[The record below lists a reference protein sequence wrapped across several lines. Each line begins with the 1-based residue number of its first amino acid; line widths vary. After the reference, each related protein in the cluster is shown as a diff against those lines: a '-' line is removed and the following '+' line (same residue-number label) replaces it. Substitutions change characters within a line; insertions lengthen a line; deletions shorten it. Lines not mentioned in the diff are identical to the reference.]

1 MLFKNWKAEAFR
13 YKVLSGQG
21 TRQLLEFTSTF
32 MNWFKEIEKKERF
45 ILLLIFILA
54 FGIRFIYLLGIKGL
68 PLFEFPF
75 ADALYNLDWA
85 KEIISGK
92 LWAKAPFFR
101 APLYPF
107 FLSLLIKVFGNDLFV
122 LRIIQIFIGSLS
134 CVLVYLLA
142 RRSFNSKVA
151 ILSAIFACF
160 YAPLIFFDAEFLDS
174 FFIVFL
180 DLLLIYLLIFTQ
192 EKPSSSRFF
201 FSGIIL
207 GLSAIARPN
216 ILLFA
221 ILIPVWV
228 FFYFRKNSNLKK
240 IFSFILFFIL
250 GLFLIVLPVILVNYV
265 AGKDFVLIAW
275 QGGINFYLGNNI
287 NASGYKAVASGI
299 RTTWYGIYY
308 DSINLAERISGRRLK
323 FPETSDFWFKQ
334 GFHFILTQPFF
345 ALKLYLRKI
354 ALFGGGYEISENPNI
369 YFFWSH
375 PQNILKP
382 LLWKKI
388 ISFPS
393 GILLPL
399 AWLGIF
405 LAFREWKRL
414 SLILG
419 FLFTYMFSVILFFV
433 NTRFRMP
440 VIPFLLIFSAF
451 AIFKIIEN
459 EKIKTKLLLIFFSVI
474 LIILGNIDLTR
485 QMDPVYEA
493 QFHYILG
500 NAYLKEKS
508 FQKAEDEFN
517 QAIQISEEQARAFTG
532 LGVIR
537 YIQGK
542 YIQAESLLNKALRV
556 DSTEV
561 YAYRYLGD
569 IYAKKKEFSKALQ
582 EYQMA
587 LALNPEYGE
596 AYFGAGY
603 VYANFGDL
611 KKAIEMWE
619 KSLVYSP
626 DLPGTRENLERARKL
641 LQQK

>member
-1 MLFKNWKAEAFR
+1 
-13 YKVLSGQG
+13 
-21 TRQLLEFTSTF
+21 
-32 MNWFKEIEKKERF
+32 
-45 ILLLIFILA
+45 
-54 FGIRFIYLLGIKGL
+54 
-68 PLFEFPF
+68 
-75 ADALYNLDWA
+75 
-85 KEIISGK
+85 
-92 LWAKAPFFR
+92 
-101 APLYPF
+101 YPF
-107 FLSLLIKVFGNDLFV
+107 FLSLLIKVFGKDLFV

-134 CVLVYLLA
+134 CVLIYLLA
-142 RRSFNSKVA
+142 RKLFNSKVA
-151 ILSAIFACF
+151 ILSAIFACL
-160 YAPLIFFDAEFLDS
+160 YAPLIFFDVEFLDT
-174 FFIVFL
+174 FFIIFFG
-180 DLLLIYLLIFTQ
+180 LLSVYILICAQ
-192 EKPSSSRFF
+192 KRPSIYRFF
-201 FSGIIL
+201 LGGIII
-207 GLSAIARPN
+207 GISAIARPN

-221 ILIPVWV
+221 VFIPFWV
-228 FFYFRKNSNLKK
+228 FFYFRKNLNPRK

-250 GLFLIVLPVILVNYV
+250 GLFLIVLPVILVNYF

-275 QGGINFYLGNNI
+275 QGGINFYLGNNPY
-287 NASGYKAVASGI
+287 ASGYNAVASGI

-308 DSINLAERISGRRLK
+308 DSINLAEKISGRRLK
-323 FPETSDFWFKQ
+323 FSETSDFWFKQ
-334 GFHFILTQPFF
+334 GYHFIMTQPLF
-345 ALKLYLRKI
+345 ALKLYLKKI
-354 ALFGGGYEISENPNI
+354 ALFMGGYEISENPNI

-382 LLWKKI
+382 LLWKNI
-388 ISFPS
+388 ISFPG

-399 AWLGIF
+399 AWIGII

-414 SLILG
+414 SLVLG
-419 FLFTYMFSVILFFV
+419 FIFSYMFSVILFFV
-433 NTRFRMP
+433 NTRFRLP

-459 EKIKTKLLLIFFSVI
+459 EKIKTKLLLIFLSVI
-474 LIILGNIDLTR
+474 IIILANIDLTR

-517 QAIQISEEQARAFTG
+517 QAIHISEKQARAFTG

-537 YIQGK
+537 YVQGN

-569 IYAKKKEFSKALQ
+569 IYAKKKEYSKALQ

-587 LALNPEYGE
+587 LSLNPEYGE

-611 KKAIEMWE
+611 KKAVEMWE

-626 DLPGTRENLERARKL
+626 DLPGTRKNLERARRL
-641 LQQK
+641 LQKQ

>member
-1 MLFKNWKAEAFR
+1 MEEGKRKN
-13 YKVLSGQG
+13 
-21 TRQLLEFTSTF
+21 LLP
-32 MNWFKEIEKKERF
+32 
-45 ILLLIFILA
+45 LLIFILA
-54 FGIRFIYLLGIKGL
+54 FGIRFIYLLGIKRL

-85 KEIISGK
+85 KEIVAGS

-107 FLSLLIKVFGNDLFV
+107 FLSLLIKVFGKDLFV

-134 CVLVYLLA
+134 CVLIYLLA
-142 RRSFNSKVA
+142 RRLFNSKVA

-160 YAPLIFFDAEFLDS
+160 YAPLIFFDAEFLDT
-174 FFIVFL
+174 FFIIFFG
-180 DLLLIYLLIFTQ
+180 LLSVYILICAQ
-192 EKPSSSRFF
+192 KRPSIYRFF
-201 FSGIIL
+201 LGGIII
-207 GLSAIARPN
+207 GISAIARPN

-221 ILIPVWV
+221 VFIPFWL
-228 FFYFRKNSNLKK
+228 FFYFRKNLNLKK

-250 GLFLIVLPVILVNYV
+250 GLFLIVLPVILVNYF

-308 DSINLAERISGRRLK
+308 DSINLAEKVSGRTLK
-323 FPETSDFWFKQ
+323 FSETSDFWFKQ
-334 GFHFILTQPFF
+334 GYHFILTQPLF
-345 ALKLYLRKI
+345 ALKLYLKKI
-354 ALFGGGYEISENPNI
+354 ALFMGGYEISENPNI

-382 LLWKKI
+382 LLWKII
-388 ISFPS
+388 ISFPG

-419 FLFTYMFSVILFFV
+419 FIFTYMFSVVLFFV
-433 NTRFRMP
+433 NTRFRLP
-440 VIPFLLIFSAF
+440 VAPFLLIFSAF
-451 AIFKIIEN
+451 AILKIIEQ
-459 EKIKTKLLLIFFSVI
+459 KKLKTKMLLIFSSAI
-474 LIILGNIDLTR
+474 LIILGNIDLTN
-485 QMDPVYEA
+485 QMDPVYKA

-508 FQKAEDEFN
+508 FQNAEDEFT
-517 QAIQISEEQARAFTG
+517 QAVQISEEQARAFTG

-537 YIQGK
+537 YVQGN
-542 YIQAESLLNKALRV
+542 YVQAESLLNKALRV

-582 EYQMA
+582 KYQMA

-611 KKAIEMWE
+611 KKAVEMWE

-626 DLPGTRENLERARKL
+626 ELPGTRENLERARRL
-641 LQQK
+641 LQKQ

>member
-1 MLFKNWKAEAFR
+1 MEEGKRKN
-13 YKVLSGQG
+13 VLP
-21 TRQLLEFTSTF
+21 
-32 MNWFKEIEKKERF
+32 
-45 ILLLIFILA
+45 LLIFILA
-54 FGIRFIYLLGIKGL
+54 FGIRFIYLLGIKRL

-85 KEIISGK
+85 KEIVSGN

-122 LRIIQIFIGSLS
+122 LRVIQIFIGSLS
-134 CVLVYLLA
+134 CVLIYLSA
-142 RRSFNSKVA
+142 RRLFHSKVA
-151 ILSAIFACF
+151 VLSAVFACF
-160 YAPLIFFDAEFLDS
+160 YAPLIFFDAEFLDT
-174 FFIVFL
+174 FFIIFFN
-180 DLLLIYLLIFTQ
+180 LLAIYILICAQ
-192 EKPSSSRFF
+192 KRPSIYRFF
-201 FSGIIL
+201 LGGIII
-207 GLSAIARPN
+207 GISALTRPN

-221 ILIPVWV
+221 IFIPFWV
-228 FFYFRKNSNLKK
+228 FFYFRKNLNLRKV
-240 IFSFILFFIL
+240 FSFIIFFIL
-250 GLFLIVLPVILVNYV
+250 GLFLIVLPVILVNYM

-275 QGGINFYLGNNI
+275 QGGINFYLGNNPY
-287 NASGYKAVASGI
+287 ASGYKAVASGI

-308 DSINLAERISGRRLK
+308 DSINLAEKISCRKLK
-323 FPETSDFWFKQ
+323 FSATSDFWFKQ
-334 GFHFILTQPFF
+334 GYHFILTQPLF
-345 ALKLYLRKI
+345 ALKLYLKKI
-354 ALFGGGYEISENPNI
+354 ALFMGGYEISENPNI
-369 YFFWSH
+369 YYFWSH
-375 PQNILKP
+375 PRNILKP

-388 ISFPS
+388 ISFPG

-414 SLILG
+414 SLVLG
-419 FLFTYMFSVILFFV
+419 FIFSHMLSVILFFV
-433 NTRFRMP
+433 NTRFRLP
-440 VIPFLLIFSAF
+440 VIPFMLIFSTF
-451 AIFKIIEN
+451 AILEIIEDG
-459 EKIKTKLLLIFFSVI
+459 KIKKKLILTFLGVM

-485 QMDPVYEA
+485 QMDPVYKA

-508 FQKAEDEFN
+508 FQNAEAEFD
-517 QAIQISEEQARAFTG
+517 QAVRISEEQARAFTG

-537 YIQGK
+537 YVQGN
-542 YIQAESLLNKALRV
+542 YVQAESLLNKALQV

-569 IYAKKKEFSKALQ
+569 IYAKKGELLKALR

-587 LALNPEYGE
+587 LSLNPEYGE

-603 VYANFGDL
+603 IYANLGDL
-611 KKAIEMWE
+611 KKAVEMWE

-626 DLPGTRENLERARKL
+626 DLPGTRENLERARRL
-641 LQQK
+641 LQKH

>member
-1 MLFKNWKAEAFR
+1 M
-13 YKVLSGQG
+13 S
-21 TRQLLEFTSTF
+21 
-32 MNWFKEIEKKERF
+32 WFKDNIEKKEKF

-54 FGIRFIYLLGIKGL
+54 FGIRFIYLLGIKSL

-75 ADALYNLDWA
+75 ADALFNLDWA
-85 KEIISGK
+85 KEIVAGN
-92 LWAKAPFFR
+92 LWARVPFFR

-107 FLSLLIKVFGNDLFV
+107 FLSLLMKVFGEDLYL
-122 LRIIQIFIGSLS
+122 LRIVQIFIGSLS

-142 RRSFNSKVA
+142 RRMFNSKVA
-151 ILSAIFACF
+151 LLSSIFACL
-160 YAPLIFFDAEFLDS
+160 YAPLIYFEAEFLDT
-174 FFIVFL
+174 FL
-180 DLLLIYLLIFTQ
+180 IIFLNLLLIHLLLFTQ
-192 EKPSSSRFF
+192 EKPSFF
-201 FSGIIL
+201 RLFLSGIIL

-221 ILIPVWV
+221 LFIPFWV
-228 FFYFRKNSNLKK
+228 FFYFRKKVNSKI

-250 GLFLIVLPVILVNYV
+250 GLFLIVLPVVLVNYFV
-265 AGKDFVLIAW
+265 GKDFVIIAW
-275 QGGINFYLGNNI
+275 QGGINFYLGSNPH
-287 NASGYKAVASGI
+287 ASGYKAVASGI

-308 DSINLAERISGRRLK
+308 DSINLAEKVTGRELK
-323 FPETSDFWFKQ
+323 FSETQNFWFKQ
-334 GFHFILTQPFF
+334 GFNFIFEQPFL
-345 ALKLYLRKI
+345 ALKLYLKKI
-354 ALFGGGYEISENPNI
+354 ALFLGGYEISENPNI

-375 PQNILKP
+375 PKNLLRP

-388 ISFPS
+388 IYFPT

-414 SLILG
+414 SLVLG
-419 FLFTYMFSVILFFV
+419 FIFTYMFSVILFFV

-451 AIFKIIEN
+451 AIFKIIEQ
-459 EKIKTKLLLIFFSVI
+459 EKIRTKIILIFSSISLIFFGS
-474 LIILGNIDLTR
+474 IDLTN
-485 QMDPVYEA
+485 QMDPVYKA
-493 QFHYILG
+493 QLHYILG
-500 NAYLKEKS
+500 NAHLKDRS
-508 FQKAEDEFN
+508 YQKAEKEFKK
-517 QAIQISEEQARAFTG
+517 AIQISEDQPRAFTG

-537 YIQGK
+537 SIQGN
-542 YIQAESLLNKALRV
+542 YAEAERLLQRALEV

-569 IYAKKKEFSKALQ
+569 IYAKKREYLKALQ

-603 VYANFGDL
+603 SYANLGNL
-611 KKAIEMWE
+611 KKAVEMWE

-626 DLPGTRENLERARKL
+626 DLPGTRENLERAKRL
-641 LQQK
+641 LREKVNSKQ